1 MKTNISKIA
10 ISEALVMVLVVMLLT
25 AYLNFAEGAAP
36 DAPLETP
43 SVGETVIRDT
53 EPLGGTTAEG
63 AVEVKPPVEV
73 TQDGKVA
80 AGSTDVTKTEE
91 KLEDEMEAAPQ

>member
-1 MKTNISKIA
+1 MKNSISKIA

-25 AYLNFAEGAAP
+25 AYLNFAEGSAP
-36 DAPLETP
+36 EPALETP
-43 SVGETVIRDT
+43 SVGETVIRET

-63 AVEVKPPVEV
+63 ATVVKPEVKV
-73 TQDGKVA
+73 TPDGKA
-80 AGSTDVTKTEE
+80 IAGSTDVSKTEE